1 MIMNIIEETLIEKK
15 ENDDNLQY
23 NKCNNLW
30 IKTIY
35 CHFIGIATFNAR
47 IREKLLKNLINI
59 STSTKLQ

>member
-35 CHFIGIATFNAR
+35 CHFIGIATFDAR
-47 IREKLLKNLINI
+47 MREKL
-59 STSTKLQ
+59 